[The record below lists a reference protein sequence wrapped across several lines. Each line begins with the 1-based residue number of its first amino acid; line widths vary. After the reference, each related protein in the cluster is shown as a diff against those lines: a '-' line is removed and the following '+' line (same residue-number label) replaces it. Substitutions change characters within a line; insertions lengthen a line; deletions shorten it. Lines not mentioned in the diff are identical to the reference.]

1 MKKYNCRND
10 VPDKYKVKM
19 DDYYKDEK
27 DFESHLIKLKDNI
40 DKLKNYKNKL
50 SDANKLYEFLNLY
63 INTLNEW
70 ENSYVYSFIKDDLEL
85 GISENIERKNKTL
98 VLMNEF
104 ELNTAFFVPEIL
116 KLEKEEY
123 NKLYD
128 VCPKLNE
135 FKYYLDDIFRNKEH
149 TLSEDEEK
157 IITSLVN
164 SMNNFDDISS
174 TMLNSEHNYGKI
186 KLSNGE
192 VDTITT
198 NNYRRLSKDKDE
210 RIRKKLYDKFNKK
223 LDEYSITNAM
233 LLNNYVKM
241 NVTLAKLRHFDSAWD
256 SSLFGIRL
264 SNKVFE
270 SLISASEENIDV
282 LSKYYKLKKKVLGM
296 NKIHKYDMNLDLIH
310 SSKKYEIE
318 EAQKIILDALKPL
331 GGDYLSKFKKIFDN
345 NYIDYCGYKGKIN
358 GAYSASTLS
367 RDSRIVMSF
376 NEDIDSIS
384 TIIHEG
390 GHNVNYQY
398 IKENNPMQYREIS
411 VRVAEVA
418 SLTNEC
424 LLSHY
429 FLEHGKTKE
438 EKLNGLENIL
448 RVFAAN
454 FYGAIREGKME
465 LDMYE
470 LVEKDGTIT
479 KDFMDSL
486 SYNSLKKY
494 YNNEVVLDKSIKND
508 WVNRSHYYMKFY
520 LFSYAICISVAT
532 VVASKILS
540 GDKTMLDNYLKFL
553 STGGD
558 VIPKDAFLILGI
570 DIESK
575 DTYVDAIKYFDSL
588 IEKFEKIYDEE
599 V

>member
-1 MKKYNCRND
+1 MEYKSRND
-10 VPDKYKVKM
+10 IPDKYKVKM

-40 DKLKNYKNKL
+40 EELKNYKNKL
-50 SDANKLYEFLNLY
+50 TDANKLYEFLNLY
-63 INTLNEW
+63 INTLSEW

-85 GISENIERKNKTL
+85 GNSKNIERKNKTL

-128 VCPKLNE
+128 VCHKLKE
-135 FKYYLDDIFRNKEH
+135 YKYYLDDIIRNKEH

-164 SMNNFDDISS
+164 SMNNFDDVSS

-186 KLSNGE
+186 KLSNGDVE
-192 VDTITT
+192 TIST
-198 NNYRRLSKDKDE
+198 NNYRKLSKDKNE

-223 LDEYSITNAM
+223 LDEYSTTNAM
-233 LLNNYVKM
+233 LLNNYIKM

-296 NKIHKYDMNLDLIH
+296 NKIHKYDMNLELVH
-310 SSKKYEIE
+310 SPKKYEIE
-318 EAQKIILDALKPL
+318 EAQKIILDALRPL
-331 GGDYLSKFKKIFDN
+331 GEDYLNKFKKIFDN
-345 NYIDYCGYKGKIN
+345 NYIDYCGYKGKVS
-358 GAYSASTLS
+358 GAYSASSLNN
-367 RDSRIVMSF
+367 DSRIVMSF

-390 GHNVNYQY
+390 GHNVNHQY

-411 VRVAEVA
+411 VRIAEVA

-424 LLSHY
+424 LLSYY
-429 FLEHGKTKE
+429 FLEYGKTKE

-448 RVFAAN
+448 RVFASN

-465 LDMYE
+465 LDMYN

-494 YNNEVVLDKSIKND
+494 YNNEVVLDKNIKND
-508 WVNRSHYYMKFY
+508 WINRSHYYMKFY
-520 LFSYAICISVAT
+520 LFSYAICISIAT
-532 VVASKILS
+532 VVANKILS
-540 GDKTMLDNYLKFL
+540 GDKTMLDNYLRFL

-558 VIPKDAFLILGI
+558 ITPKDAFLILGI

-575 DTYVDAIKYFDSL
+575 NTYVDAIKYFDSL